1 MFESILPNP
10 LHPAVVHFP
19 IVFALLVPLFAIG
32 ALVMIQRKARP
43 LRAWGLA
50 TALFVALSFSAWAA
64 VETGED
70 TSETVES
77 VVAEAP
83 LETHEEAAENFL
95 RLSVLITVI
104 AMAGLAP
111 GRVGQGARLAAAMG
125 ALVLLVAGW
134 RVGHSGGAL
143 VYQHGAASAYSTG
156 SAGCRD
162 CRATPETH

>member
-1 MFESILPNP
+1 MFESLLPNP

-19 IVFALLVPLFAIG
+19 IVLALLVPLFAIG
-32 ALVMIQRKARP
+32 ALVMIRRQARP
-43 LRAWGLA
+43 VRAWGLA
-50 TALFVALSFSAWAA
+50 TALFVALSISAWVA

-70 TSETVES
+70 TSERVES

-83 LETHEEAAENFL
+83 LEAHEEAAENFL
-95 RLSVLITVI
+95 RLSVLVTVI
-104 AMAGLAP
+104 AVAGLAA
-111 GRVGQGARLAAAMG
+111 GRVGQGARLAATLG

-143 VYQHGAASAYSTG
+143 VYQHGAASAYATG

-162 CRATPETH
+162 CPPPPETH